1 MNAMDSAVK
10 WLDNEDG
17 SQRDH
22 RLQRLRWLEEQ
33 MLKVDW
39 ILYGT
44 GPISKYLFEEAR
56 YCFAYGQYL
65 ASIILGLAFI
75 EVSLG
80 GAFYGAGR
88 NDLQKA
94 GIAELSKEA
103 LQSGWL
109 SEDDYEAIE
118 KIRRYRNPIT
128 HFRPPGHDD
137 RVEAR
142 AFYSQTANTYEIIEQ
157 DARKVMETVFRLLL
171 KIVPWAA
178 RELPSNERE

>member
-1 MNAMDSAVK
+1 MDQAER
-10 WLDNEDG
+10 WLTNEDLA
-17 SQRDH
+17 QREA
-22 RLQRLRWLEEQ
+22 RLERLRWLAERMPNVEW
-33 MLKVDW
+33 M
-39 ILYGT
+39 LYGT

-65 ASIILGLAFI
+65 ATIVLGLAFI

-88 NDLQKA
+88 NDLEKA
-94 GIAELSKEA
+94 GIAELSEEA
-103 LQSGWL
+103 LRHGWL
-109 SEDDYEAIE
+109 SPDDYEAIE
-118 KIRRYRNPIT
+118 EMRGYRNPIA

-142 AFYSQTANTYEIIEQ
+142 AFYSRTANAYEVIEQ

-171 KIVPWAA
+171 KVVPWAA
-178 RELPSNERE
+178 RESPSHE